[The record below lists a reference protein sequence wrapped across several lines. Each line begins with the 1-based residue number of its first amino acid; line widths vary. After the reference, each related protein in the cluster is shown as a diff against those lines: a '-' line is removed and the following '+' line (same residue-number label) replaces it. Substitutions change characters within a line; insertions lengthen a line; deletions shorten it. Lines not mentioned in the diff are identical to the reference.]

1 MDECSNKNYWLYTE
15 KAVVLPPRSHATV
28 WLRAPLHMATK
39 NATFVVD
46 RIPHRPG
53 LEEGPHPAPAVETRL
68 VSIDE
73 DGKVPVTLWNLAESQ
88 VVIPAFSPAAH
99 LDSEY
104 FVHVPKQE
112 NEAKTLGEE
121 SLTEDERK
129 LIDSVVVDPDGRLN
143 DTQRK
148 LVRKMLVRHIR
159 AFAMD
164 PKKPTHT
171 HLMDVELELKEG
183 VAPHRHA
190 AARLGPEG
198 EKLVEKHV
206 EEMESRNIIRKSNS
220 PSGRRV

>member
-1 MDECSNKNYWLYTE
+1 M
-15 KAVVLPPRSHATV
+15 
-28 WLRAPLHMATK
+28 
-39 NATFVVD
+39 
-46 RIPHRPG
+46 
-53 LEEGPHPAPAVETRL
+53 
-68 VSIDE
+68 
-73 DGKVPVTLWNLAESQ
+73 
-88 VVIPAFSPAAH
+88 
-99 LDSEY
+99 
-104 FVHVPKQE
+104 
-112 NEAKTLGEE
+112 
-121 SLTEDERK
+121 
-129 LIDSVVVDPDGRLN
+129 DPDGRLN

-220 PSGRRV
+220 PWASRVVIVSKKDGSTRFCIDYRDLNSKLKIQDSPIPFTVSALDKMMSGTGRLDSLFLSTLDLASGFWTLPVKESDKPLLAFVTHRQKYEFSVDHSIISPLACNQDLHTCVV